1 MTERSGRSWPW
12 RRARP
17 AAGASP
23 AGGAPQHDVTQYEGT
38 QYQNTPRQEAPYQRS
53 SYERPSDDTSVFR
66 DEPGGW
72 WQPEPARQEY
82 SASEQQPQPSQQYP
96 QQPPYPHA
104 YGSPGPAYRAP
115 YAPSESSSPSGRSR
129 TGLLIGA
136 ALLAGLVGGGLG
148 AAAVVGLDDDAGTTT
163 VATDQPVDELPAPS
177 TAEPLPEDN
186 ASVVAVAEQTLPSVV
201 QIKVAGG
208 GGEGTGSGFVLDRD
222 GHIVTNN
229 HVVESAADS
238 GQITVV
244 LRDGSEREAEIVGRS
259 PSYDIAVIEV
269 DPEGLVAAPL
279 GRSSDLRV
287 GQTVVALG
295 SPLGLSSTVTSG
307 IVSALERPVTTG
319 GSSDAGSY
327 ISAIQTDAAINP
339 GNSGGPLVDLRG
351 RVVGVNSAIA
361 AVGATSGQSGS
372 IGVGFAVPIDQ
383 VQLTAA
389 QILEDGEARYP
400 VIGASVAVSD
410 ADGAEVSEVIDNG
423 PAQEAGL
430 RAGDVVTSVDG
441 DEVADGTEL
450 IVAIRKHQPGETVTL
465 TFDRGG
471 EERQVDVVLDS
482 EVG

>member
-1 MTERSGRSWPW
+1 MLERCSDGMRTEGRSEADAMPERRGRSWPW
-12 RRARP
+12 RRRP
-17 AAGASP
+17 AASTDTGAQPFHSP
-23 AGGAPQHDVTQYEGT
+23 PPA
-38 QYQNTPRQEAPYQRS
+38 
-53 SYERPSDDTSVFR
+53 DDTAVLR
-66 DEPGGW
+66 DEPAW
-72 WQPEPARQEY
+72 WQPGPVHQQYAAPERHPSQSIEPYQQY
-82 SASEQQPQPSQQYP
+82 LQQPA
-96 QQPPYPHA
+96 YPHA
-104 YGSPGPAYRAP
+104 YGSRPAAGYGDTYAAAQSSNAP
-115 YAPSESSSPSGRSR
+115 HPRSR
-129 TGLLIGA
+129 TGWVIGS
-136 ALLAGLVGGGLG
+136 ALLAGLVGGGVG
-148 AAAVVGLDDDAGTTT
+148 AAAVVSLDDDSETTT
-163 VATDQPVDELPAPS
+163 VATQPADELPAPS
-177 TAEPLPEDN
+177 TAEPLPDGNE
-186 ASVVAVAEQTLPSVV
+186 SVVAVAEQTLPSVV
-201 QIKVAGG
+201 QIKVSGG

-244 LRDGSEREAEIVGRS
+244 LRDGSERKAEIVGRS
-259 PSYDIAVIEV
+259 PSYDIAVLEV
-269 DPEGLVAAPL
+269 DPAGLVAAPL

-287 GQTVVALG
+287 GQTVVAVG

-319 GSSDAGSY
+319 GGTDAGSY

-389 QILEDGEARYP
+389 QILKDGEARYP
-400 VIGASVAVSD
+400 VIGASVGVSD
-410 ADGAEVSEVIDNG
+410 AEGAEVSEVTDSG

-430 RAGDVVTSVDG
+430 RAGDVVTAVDG
-441 DEVADGTEL
+441 EEVADGTEL

-465 TFDRGG
+465 TFERGG
-471 EERQVDVVLDS
+471 EQRQVDVVLGS